1 MERKNQTNNANGFQG
16 VSDMELMR
24 KMMQFMRKARL
35 EMGGQGIPGMGRP
48 GMGMPPMPP
57 HGPHGYVKREHRMQ
71 LCGDGNM
78 GMARCDEHRRYEDH
92 PAGHGRHGRRPPLSR
107 EHLLIMIGKHPEGIR
122 QKAICE
128 EIGINQSSVSE
139 LIDKLEGNGYI
150 KRETDPADRRA
161 TLLFLTELGQARAA
175 EVEDERQEMFRGIFD
190 RLSAEEKQTLAELLD
205 KLLAAEGEVKEL

>member
-1 MERKNQTNNANGFQG
+1 M
-16 VSDMELMR
+16 
-24 KMMQFMRKARL
+24 
-35 EMGGQGIPGMGRP
+35 
-48 GMGMPPMPP
+48 
-57 HGPHGYVKREHRMQ
+57 
-71 LCGDGNM
+71 
-78 GMARCDEHRRYEDH
+78 
-92 PAGHGRHGRRPPLSR
+92 
-107 EHLLIMIGKHPEGIR
+107 IMIGKHPEGIR

-128 EIGINQSSVSE
+128 EIGINQSSASE

-190 RLSAEEKQTLAELLD
+190 RLSAEEKQMLAELLD